1 MQRAQSFNDIFRGRN
16 WITGEFQNWLISA
29 GFFKAPASIHHHGAY
44 PGALFDHS
52 LAVMNALLDLAN
64 YAIMTVLELDMM
76 EIDEYLKGDT
86 KNENH

>member
-52 LAVMNALLDLAN
+52 LAVMKALLNL
-64 YAIMTVLELDMM
+64 TEKLEL
-76 EIDEYLKGDT
+76 T
-86 KNENH
+86 